1 MPNAVNH
8 LQDYL
13 VAVIT
18 SKVIN
23 KKTGKSMTNAT
34 EFQRFYFKDGKLSLL
49 NVRVADLQACDDIC
63 AA

>member
-49 NVRVADLQACDDIC
+49 IQRPTDVQGIEDIC
-63 AA
+63 AE